1 MNNYISII
9 LSNNIYT
16 SLCFSVIH
24 ILVMYFYNKYNK
36 IDETLNNYVKSFVIS
51 VIVIFSVLFLKSK
64 NLNLSTKNI
73 NIEEPTF

>member
-16 SLCFSVIH
+16 TLCFSTIH
-24 ILVMYFYNKYNK
+24 ILIMYFYNKYNK
-36 IDETLNNYVKSFVIS
+36 IEEPLNNYVKSFVIS
-51 VIVIFSVLFLKSK
+51 TIIIFLLLFIKSR